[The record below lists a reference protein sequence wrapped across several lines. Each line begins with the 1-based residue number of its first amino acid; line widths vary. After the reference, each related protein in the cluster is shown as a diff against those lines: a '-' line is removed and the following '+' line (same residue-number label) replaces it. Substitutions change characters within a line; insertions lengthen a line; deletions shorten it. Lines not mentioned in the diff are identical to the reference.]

1 MAEIYKNSNDPIKT
15 KIFWKGEIVQSGTAV
30 NVVVYDIT
38 EDETISPAVS
48 PTQAIII
55 LVAEEDEVNPGTYKV
70 HLPLSLTSRNK
81 KLKLVWQI
89 FVEGNVEFLTT
100 YCDVVTPYVSIAEA
114 IDDLNLGADPSDPV
128 FKNYHDIQMAEK
140 YARKMIE
147 NFTGQRFYLY
157 DDEIVVYGTDSDIL
171 PLPQKINSIHR
182 LTSNDI
188 LLVDNINDINEWG
201 YTPRVTE
208 GGFGIRLDRTDLLD
222 NTVYIAN
229 GLVPPTVNDI
239 ASGQAFKKNYR
250 YVVKGRFGWESIPDE
265 VEQAAIQIMGH
276 YFSKDKAWADRYI
289 KKVSTFDWDFEYGAE
304 VFSGTGCA
312 YADKLLSDYVVNQ
325 MVIV

>member
-1 MAEIYKNSNDPIKT
+1 MAEIYKNTNDPIKT
-15 KIFWKGEIVQSGTAV
+15 KIFWKGEIVQSGSQ
-30 NVVVYDIT
+30 VVAAVYDIT
-38 EDETISPAVS
+38 EDQTIVPPVNPLSPISIVN
-48 PTQAIII
+48 
-55 LVAEEDEVNPGTYKV
+55 AEEDEVNPGTYKIN
-70 HLPLSLTSRNK
+70 LPIHVASRNK
-81 KLKLVWQI
+81 KLKIVWSI
-89 FVEGNVEFLTT
+89 NVGGISESLTT
-100 YCDVVTPYVSIAEA
+100 YCDIVTPYVSISEA
-114 IDDLNLGADPSDPV
+114 IDDLNLGSDPSDPV

-312 YADKLLSDYVVNQ
+312 YADKLLSDYVINQ